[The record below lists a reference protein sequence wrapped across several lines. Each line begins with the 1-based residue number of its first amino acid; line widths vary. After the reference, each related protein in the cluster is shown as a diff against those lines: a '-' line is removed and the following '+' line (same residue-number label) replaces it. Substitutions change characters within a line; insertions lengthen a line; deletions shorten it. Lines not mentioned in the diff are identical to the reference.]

1 MVSVQGFSFSEKKI
15 LGTEQKTKSR
25 YAVAETIL
33 YIMTFFFFFNRN
45 PCSSYKFSM
54 FFLVMQQ
61 PRKTTNFP

>member
-33 YIMTFFFFFNRN
+33 YIMTFFFFLIEIHVLAI
-45 PCSSYKFSM
+45 SSLCFS
-54 FFLVMQQ
+54 
-61 PRKTTNFP
+61 

>member
-33 YIMTFFFFFNRN
+33 YIMTFFFFFLIEIHVLAI
-45 PCSSYKFSM
+45 SSLCFS
-54 FFLVMQQ
+54 
-61 PRKTTNFP
+61 

>member
-33 YIMTFFFFFNRN
+33 YIMTFFFLIEIHVLAK
-45 PCSSYKFSM
+45 SSLCFS
-54 FFLVMQQ
+54 
-61 PRKTTNFP
+61 